1 MRLVIGGACQGKRA
15 HVMETYGIRE
25 EEILDGASLKPE
37 KVSAGMEA
45 RCINNFHI
53 FVKRL
58 LAEGKAPREITEKL
72 IDENPELIVIMDEIG
87 NGIIPLEK
95 SDRIWREET
104 GRIGCFLA
112 KRAESVERIVCG
124 LCMRI
129 K

>member
-1 MRLVIGGACQGKRA
+1 MRLVIGGACQGKRVY
-15 HVMETYGIRE
+15 VMETYGIRE

-112 KRAESVERIVCG
+112 ERAESVERIVCG
-124 LCMRI
+124 LRMRI